1 MLCCNCGKQVTD
13 GMNYCSNCGKELSST
28 GNAGQSPPSCT
39 VPSSSAASSF
49 SSAAVHFSN
58 AIALSSSACV
68 SGKAIKSFS
77 AYREW
82 KGHQWK
88 EHVSRT
94 TAKDKEKE
102 VAVAIGLMEF
112 TEKESKL
119 KPVRE
124 KRVMLQT
131 SNRAPILISVSSQG
145 QSLKPIIE
153 TVTKREK
160 NTDYC
165 MRMARMPSFYLEQQS
180 SSA

>member
-1 MLCCNCGKQVTD
+1 MLL
-13 GMNYCSNCGKELSST
+13 MLSQTSLLGRIT
-28 GNAGQSPPSCT
+28 VVKNVIFLYIFS